1 MAKYEDPF
9 EDTLEIFEGIIAKT
23 EIDRYITIKVL
34 TDNNLKKVVA
44 KAVKANDLVKYETK
58 NDVYIFVNENIFEQL
73 TDEQKVIAAD
83 EVLAGVHYDSE
94 KDKLI
99 ITQPDIKTHSGVLS
113 KYGYDRYEVLQESIR
128 TLYSVEKGEAEV

>member
-1 MAKYEDPF
+1 MAKYENPF
-9 EDTLEIFEGIIAKT
+9 DDTLEIFEGVIAKT
-23 EIDRYITIKVL
+23 DIDRFITIKLL

-44 KAVKANDLVKYETK
+44 KAAKASELVKYETK
-58 NDVYIFVNENIFEQL
+58 NDVYIFVNENVFENL
-73 TDEQKVIAAD
+73 TDEQKVMAAD
-83 EVLAGVHYDSE
+83 EVIAGIHYDTE

-128 TLYSVEKGEAEV
+128 TLYSAQKAEAEV